1 VGEGGTTLD
10 VSTGL
15 TYPAKAERAR
25 GNPKVALLYSDPVGS
40 GLEEAPVAL
49 VQGLATVRDADLQ
62 ANTDRYVCLSLAKL
76 RAVYEGQP
84 RFVLRSLTWY
94 FARIWMEVTPM
105 RILWW
110 PLGHLGEPPR
120 GWRAPAGTP
129 APPSDPAPA
138 LRASS
143 AGSCYVEWGRGCV
156 PNNSFLDG
164 IDARK
169 GRWRDGAAQ
178 AKGISHRE
186 LLDR

>member
-1 VGEGGTTLD
+1 MGEGGTTLD
-10 VSTGL
+10 VSTGP
-15 TYPAKAERAR
+15 THPAKAERAR

-49 VQGLATVRDADLQ
+49 VQGLATVRNADLQ

-84 RFVLRSLTWY
+84 RFVLRSLTCWY

-110 PLGHLGEPPR
+110 PLGRLGEPPR
-120 GWRAPAGTP
+120 GW
-129 APPSDPAPA
+129 
-138 LRASS
+138 RASS